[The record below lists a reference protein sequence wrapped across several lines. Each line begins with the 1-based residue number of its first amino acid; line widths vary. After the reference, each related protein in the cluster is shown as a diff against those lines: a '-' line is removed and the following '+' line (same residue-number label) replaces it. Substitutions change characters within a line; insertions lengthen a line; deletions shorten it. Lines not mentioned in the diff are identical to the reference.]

1 MRILFALHGYLPDG
15 KGGTETHVAALAK
28 VLARR
33 HAVRVVAREGD
44 ASKPDFAVT
53 KTEVDGIEVVRINNL
68 YAESSSFPLIYKN
81 QRVHEE
87 FERQLVDF
95 RPDLVHI
102 HHLTGLSTTIV
113 ETIKAGGLP
122 LVMTLHDFWTVC
134 PRGQRMTKELDLCE
148 NVDRNLCFHCLGG
161 IWPQF
166 FSNRAAEPTEV
177 DPRGKLAPSNL
188 AAFDRHLQYI
198 LGLVD
203 ILVTPSEYHRERMLE
218 FPISTDRIVAL
229 PHGLDHGPFR
239 NAAAMRH
246 PRPVKRIGYIGSVIP
261 VKGVHVLMDAFKM
274 LGRADIELH
283 IHGEGFAFHDDTTY
297 VDRLKARSIGQRNI
311 FFEGPYKP
319 ADLPRILANLDI
331 LVVPSL
337 WWETFCLT
345 IREGLMA
352 GVPVVASDLGAM
364 REALDGEENG
374 LLFRPGDARD
384 LADRLIQLIEDDG
397 LRVKLS
403 QCAHVVKPIDTYA
416 EELLALYDRAM
427 ALSGAR
433 QGSLVVAPPSFP
445 VKGTGKRTA
454 HLKVRAGDGDVRVSR
469 TDATDGSLKV
479 TLSDRD
485 GRPIGDVVVVAQGD
499 GVDVAWEA
507 DPVVPKPRHEKPD
520 GRRGVPA
527 AVVKPAPVAKPA
539 RPDAPPRSDV
549 FGSVESNGGGSR
561 AGRRQRKSRRTHRRR
576 DA

>member
-15 KGGTETHVAALAK
+15 KGGTETHVATLAK

-44 ASKPDFAVT
+44 PSKPDFAVT

-68 YAESSSFPLIYKN
+68 YAESSSFPWIYKN
-81 QRVHEE
+81 ERVHEE

-319 ADLPRILANLDI
+319 VDLPRILANLDI

-416 EELLALYDRAM
+416 EELLGLYERAM

-539 RPDAPPRSDV
+539 RPEAPPRSDV